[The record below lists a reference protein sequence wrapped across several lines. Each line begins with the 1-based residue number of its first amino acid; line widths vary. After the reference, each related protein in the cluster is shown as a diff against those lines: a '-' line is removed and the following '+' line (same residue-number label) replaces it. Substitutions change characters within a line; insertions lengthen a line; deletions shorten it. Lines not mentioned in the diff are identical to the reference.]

1 VKTVFLDIDTQM
13 DFLYPAG
20 ALYVPG
26 AEKLA
31 GVLGEL
37 TQHAAA
43 NRIPLVSTTDAHSE
57 DDPEFKIWPP
67 HCVAGTA
74 GQQKSGV
81 TLLPRRYVLTGA
93 PDALDRDAALTAQQ
107 IVVEKHHVDPFNNPN
122 LTRLLDL
129 LEAERYVV
137 YGVVTEVCVA
147 NAVRGLLEIG
157 SGSTDG
163 MLMGLRLTKAR
174 EDSLPA
180 APNRDRQG
188 VYMALRAAEPDEDA
202 LSDERGINNLGRVFN
217 GADAFNGAKHAR
229 QARIEIIE
237 DAVNEFSEP
246 AGRDALAGLVSA
258 GAVLTSARAI
268 LEKL

>member
-26 AEKLA
+26 AEKLV
-31 GVLGEL
+31 GVLGKL

-93 PDALDRDAALTAQQ
+93 LDALDRDAALTSQQ

-122 LTRLLDL
+122 LPRLLDL

-147 NAVRGLLEIG
+147 NAVRGLLGIG
-157 SGSTDG
+157 SGSLQATKGDEDA
-163 MLMGLRLTKAR
+163 RL
-174 EDSLPA
+174 P
-180 APNRDRQG
+180 APNRDREG
-188 VYMALRAAEPDEDA
+188 A
-202 LSDERGINNLGRVFN
+202 GIV
-217 GADAFNGAKHAR
+217 NGAKHAR
-229 QARIEIIE
+229 PVRIEIIE
-237 DAVNEFSEP
+237 DAVKEFSRP

-258 GAVLTSARAI
+258 GAVLTSTRAI